1 MRYLFG
7 LEFLV
12 DFLSTFPF
20 RYISINTGYDAFAS
34 LVQLL
39 KVLRIRKMYSNIS
52 KADLKIETKA
62 LTKIAFF
69 SFLLCIYTH
78 IMGCVMWFTLKSDY
92 QWVAPTDFGNI
103 RSRLQDPWYQTDN
116 SDFKQIGDMRKDF
129 DLFVFQWMSMWYHSA
144 ISLMLV
150 EVTARSMS

>member
-1 MRYLFG
+1 MRYVFSA
-7 LEFLV
+7 EFLI

-20 RYISINTGYDAFAS
+20 RWISIDSSGYNAFAS

-39 KVLRIRKMYSNIS
+39 KAMRIRKLYSTIS
-52 KADLKIETKA
+52 KADLTIEAKA

-78 IMGCVMWFTLKSDY
+78 IMGCVMWYFLKTDY

-103 RSRLQDPWYQTDN
+103 RSRMQDPWYQTDSPDSN
-116 SDFKQIGDMRKDF
+116 F
-129 DLFVFQWMSMWYHSA
+129 
-144 ISLMLV
+144 
-150 EVTARSMS
+150 

>member
-1 MRYLFG
+1 MRYLLGF
-7 LEFLV
+7 EFMV

-20 RYISINTGYDAFAS
+20 KYFDGSQGYNAFAS

-52 KADLKIETKA
+52 SADLKIETKA

-78 IMGCVMWFTLKSDY
+78 IMGCVMWFYLKGDY
-92 QWVAPTDFGNI
+92 
-103 RSRLQDPWYQTDN
+103 
-116 SDFKQIGDMRKDF
+116 
-129 DLFVFQWMSMWYHSA
+129 
-144 ISLMLV
+144 
-150 EVTARSMS
+150 

>member
-1 MRYLFG
+1 MVDYIILSVYSTDIVIQFMTSYYNVTTGDEIMKPRMIAMRYLFG
-7 LEFLV
+7 LEFII

-20 RYISINTGYDAFAS
+20 RWISINAGYDAFAS

-52 KADLKIETKA
+52 SADLKIETKA

-78 IMGCVMWFTLKSDY
+78 IVGCVMWFVLKTDY

-103 RSRLQDPWYQTDN
+103 RSRMQDPWYQTDDSN
-116 SDFKQIGDMRKDF
+116 F
-129 DLFVFQWMSMWYHSA
+129 
-144 ISLMLV
+144 
-150 EVTARSMS
+150 